1 MTDFPWKIGVF
12 DAHCHPTDTVAS
24 LRSVPGMRARVLTIM
39 ATRSQDQSLVAKAA
53 DDFSVTSAELQDA
66 NTDWSSQHRIIPAF
80 GWHPWFSYQM
90 FFPADHGHATVLAAE
105 QKTAHYLSVLT
116 PRPDDAVLHQLP
128 DPSSFDEFMQQTETY
143 LNRYPLAL
151 IGEVGLDKA
160 FRIPEHW
167 LPQHLNAR
175 DDSLTPGGREGRK
188 LSPYRVSM
196 EHQKKILKAQL
207 NLAGRLGRAASVH
220 GVQAHGIVY
229 ETLAETW
236 KGHERQVIS
245 KRDRKKATLTGLH
258 DGGLADDDDQDST
271 EHISKTFPPR
281 ICLHSFSGQAET
293 VKQYLAPS
301 IPCEIFF
308 SFSVT
313 INAWAEQGEGKVETA
328 VKAVP
333 DSQILIESDL
343 HTAGD
348 RMDNYLEQAARKI
361 CEVKGWSLQSG
372 VQQLA
377 DNWKRFVT
385 GS

>member
-1 MTDFPWKIGVF
+1 
-12 DAHCHPTDTVAS
+12 
-24 LRSVPGMRARVLTIM
+24 
-39 ATRSQDQSLVAKAA
+39 
-53 DDFSVTSAELQDA
+53 
-66 NTDWSSQHRIIPAF
+66 
-80 GWHPWFSYQM
+80 M
-90 FFPADHGHATVLAAE
+90 FFPSDHGNATVLTAD

-116 PRPDDAVLHQLP
+116 PRPNDDVLRQLP
-128 DPSSFDEFMQQTETY
+128 DPSSFDDFMQQTETN

-167 LPQHLNAR
+167 LPQHLNDR
-175 DDSLTPGGREGRK
+175 DDTLTPGGREGRK
-188 LSPYRVSM
+188 LSPYRVNI
-196 EHQKKILKAQL
+196 EHQKKILTTQL
-207 NLAGRLGRAASVH
+207 KLAGKLGRAASVH

-245 KRDRKKATLTGLH
+245 KRERKKAALSGLR
-258 DGGLADDDDQDST
+258 DDGLADDDHEEDST
-271 EHISKTFPPR
+271 EHIAKPFPPR

-313 INAWAEQGEGKVETA
+313 VNAWSEQGDGKVETA

-348 RMDNYLEQAARKI
+348 RTDDYLEQAARKI
-361 CEVKGWSLQSG
+361 CEVKGWSLESG